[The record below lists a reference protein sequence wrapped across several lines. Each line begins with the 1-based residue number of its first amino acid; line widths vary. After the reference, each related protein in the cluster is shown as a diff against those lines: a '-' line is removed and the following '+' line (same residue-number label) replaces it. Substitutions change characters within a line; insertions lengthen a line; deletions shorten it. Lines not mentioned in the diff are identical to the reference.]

1 MTETLSEIFY
11 RSVDHYQKPDHLK
24 VKKRKVWTSI
34 SSAEFRTAVEELAAG
49 FESLGLK
56 AAERVGILGENR
68 PEWAFC
74 DLATLCVRG
83 TVVTIYPSL
92 PPKQI
97 LYILKDSGV
106 RIVVASNPEQAEK
119 ILSVKSEAPE
129 LQHVIVMD
137 DTPVLGTQSL
147 SSVREVGRRA
157 LALDKDHI
165 RRQAATVRPDD
176 LATLIYTSGTTGDPK
191 GVMLT
196 HGNLGSNV
204 ETCAK
209 EIFAILGP
217 ADSVLSFLPLCHV
230 FERMGGQYVMLKRGV
245 TIAYAE
251 AFDSVPQNLAEIK
264 PTILISVPRLYEKV
278 MARVRDKVAVAPP
291 LRKKLFAFAEATGR
305 AVFEAS
311 QRGEKPSSWLTF
323 KHGIADRLV
332 LSKVRAGLGGN
343 IKIAVSGGAALPRE
357 IGMFFGAMGIPILE
371 GYGLTETSPVI
382 AVNTPSTNRLG
393 SVGKPIE
400 GVEVKIAEDGE
411 ILTRGPHVMRG
422 YFNKPE
428 ATAEVIDRD
437 GFFHTG
443 DIGRLDQD
451 GYLYITDRKKDLI
464 VTSAGKNIAPQAIE
478 NILKTHPLIGE
489 IVMVGNARNYPT
501 ALVVPNFDNL
511 ARVAGENRVGRAS
524 REELVA
530 NPRVIELV
538 EHAIAS
544 MSKDLAQYEK
554 IKKITLLPKEFSID
568 AGELTPTLKVK
579 RRVVEAKYKDLIDR
593 MYAPVA

>member
-11 RSVDHYQKPDHLK
+11 RSVDQFRKPDHLK
-24 VKKRKVWTSI
+24 VKKGRVWTSI
-34 SSAEFRTAVEELAAG
+34 SSAEFKTAVEEVAAG

-56 AAERVGILGENR
+56 PAERVAILGENR
-68 PEWAFC
+68 PEWAYA
-74 DLATLCVRG
+74 DLATLCIRG

-97 LYILKDSGV
+97 LYILKDSGA
-106 RIVVASNPEQAEK
+106 RIVVASTPSQAEK
-119 ILSVKSEAPE
+119 ILSVKAEAPA
-129 LQHVIVMD
+129 LQHVVVMD
-137 DTPVLGTQSL
+137 DASVLGTQTLASL
-147 SSVREVGRRA
+147 REVGRRA
-157 LALDKDHI
+157 LALDPDLI
-165 RRQAATVRPDD
+165 RRRAATVRPDD

-196 HGNLGSNV
+196 HANLGSNI

-209 EIFAILGP
+209 AIFSILGP

-230 FERMGGQYVMLKRGV
+230 FERMGGQFVMLKRGV
-245 TIAYAE
+245 TISYAE
-251 AFDSVPQNLAEIK
+251 AFDKVPQNLAEIR

-278 MARVRDKVAVAPP
+278 MARVREKVATSSPM
-291 LRKKLFAFAEATGR
+291 RKKLFAFAEAAGR
-305 AVFEAS
+305 AVFEAG
-311 QRGEKPSSWLTF
+311 QRGEKPSPWLAF
-323 KHGIADRLV
+323 KHALADRLV
-332 LSKVRAGLGGN
+332 LSTVRSGLGGS
-343 IKIAVSGGAALPRE
+343 IKIAVSGGAALPKE
-357 IGMFFGAMGIPILE
+357 IGMFFGAMGLPILE

-382 AVNTPSTNRLG
+382 AVNTPWDNRQG
-393 SVGKPIE
+393 SVGRPI
-400 GVEVKIAEDGE
+400 GGIEVRIAGDGE

-443 DIGRLDQD
+443 DIGRLDAD

-464 VTSAGKNIAPQAIE
+464 VTSAGKNIAPQPIE
-478 NILKTHPLIGE
+478 NIMKTHPLIAE
-489 IVMVGNARNYPT
+489 IVVVGNGRNYPT
-501 ALVVPNFDNL
+501 ALVVPNFENL
-511 ARVAGENRVGRAS
+511 VREAGEHRVAKAS
-524 REELVA
+524 REELLT

-538 EHAIAS
+538 EHAITS
-544 MSKDLAQYEK
+544 MSKDLASYEK
-554 IKKITLLPKEFSID
+554 IKRITLLPREFSID

-593 MYAPVA
+593 MYTPVA